1 MDPTS
6 GIDAMALS
14 EPPGWLIAQLPG
26 GLVHFC
32 SDAGLSEISFQL
44 LLWQLSRQERLLP

>member
-14 EPPGWLIAQLPG
+14 EPPVSLISQLPG

-32 SDAGLSEISFQL
+32 GDAGLSEISSQL
-44 LLWQLSRQERLLP
+44 LLFRQERLLP

>member
-14 EPPGWLIAQLPG
+14 EPPVLLISQLPG

-32 SDAGLSEISFQL
+32 GDEVSSQL
-44 LLWQLSRQERLLP
+44 LLWKERLLP